1 MSKNSLSMKDVPTS
15 KKKRKILKIT
25 SKQRKDIVK
34 FAFKMFEFLKLAL
47 DVIGKIHEFFNWIG

>member
-1 MSKNSLSMKDVPTS
+1 MSKNSLSMKDVPDS
-15 KKKRKILKIT
+15 KKKKIFKIT

-47 DVIGKIHEFFNWIG
+47 DVIGKIHEFFSWIG